1 MNKNTSQKQIL
12 SDEEIIELYWQRNE
26 KAIESTDVKY
36 GRYLFTI
43 AYNIVHNRMDSEEC
57 LNDTY
62 LGTWNRIPP
71 TRPNIFQAFL
81 AKITRN
87 IAVDKYRKESSRRKV
102 ESEFSISLD
111 ELRECVSKE
120 LSMEEEFAIKEMCKI
135 LNAFLRDL
143 PDKQEFIFVCRY
155 YFSDKIAD
163 IAKMLKISEPT
174 VYRSLAAMREE
185 LKEKLEKGGYPYES

>member
-62 LGTWNRIPP
+62 LGIGIT
-71 TRPNIFQAFL
+71 
-81 AKITRN
+81 AKKDSLCRGKMMKWATQ
-87 IAVDKYRKESSRRKV
+87 IA
-102 ESEFSISLD
+102 
-111 ELRECVSKE
+111 
-120 LSMEEEFAIKEMCKI
+120 
-135 LNAFLRDL
+135 
-143 PDKQEFIFVCRY
+143 
-155 YFSDKIAD
+155 
-163 IAKMLKISEPT
+163 
-174 VYRSLAAMREE
+174 
-185 LKEKLEKGGYPYES
+185 

>member
-1 MNKNTSQKQIL
+1 MELQTKETATM
-12 SDEEIIELYWQRNE
+12 SDEQIVELYWQRDE
-26 KAIESTDVKY
+26 QAIKETDIKY
-36 GRYLFTI
+36 KKFLLSV
-43 AYNIVHNRMDSEEC
+43 AYNIVHDTCDSEEC

-62 LGTWNRIPP
+62 LVTWNRIPP

-81 AKITRN
+81 AKIARN
-87 IAVDKYRKESSRRKV
+87 IAVDKYRKESSRRKI
-102 ESEFSISLD
+102 ESEFSLTLD

-120 LSMEEEFAIKEMCKI
+120 LSIEEEFALKEMCKI

-174 VYRSLAAMREE
+174 VYRSLAAMRKE
-185 LKEKLEKGGYPYES
+185 LKEKLEKGGFPYES